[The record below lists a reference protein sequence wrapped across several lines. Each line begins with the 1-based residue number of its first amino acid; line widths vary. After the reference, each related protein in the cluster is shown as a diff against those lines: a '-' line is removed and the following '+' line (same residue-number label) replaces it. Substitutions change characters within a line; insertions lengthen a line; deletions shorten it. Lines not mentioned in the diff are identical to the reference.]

1 MVYLKIANPTL
12 MEKRGV
18 DFLYPIW
25 NLIECRLEL
34 ATDDVS
40 VFYTTYINDYKRP
53 LQHNETSIT
62 EAVNAG
68 LTPGIS
74 FLLFVMSIQY

>member
-1 MVYLKIANPTL
+1 

-25 NLIECRLEL
+25 NLIEGQLYYSIGL

-40 VFYTTYINDYKRP
+40 VFYTTYINDFKRP
-53 LQHNETSIT
+53 LQQNETSIN
-62 EAVNAG
+62 EAINAR
-68 LTPGIS
+68 LTPGK
-74 FLLFVMSIQY
+74 

>member
-1 MVYLKIANPTL
+1 

-25 NLIECRLEL
+25 YLIEGGADGYGRKCGIGL

-40 VFYTTYINDYKRP
+40 VFYTSYINDFKRP
-53 LQHNETSIT
+53 LQQNETSIN
-62 EAVNAG
+62 EAVNAR
-68 LTPGIS
+68 LTPGI
-74 FLLFVMSIQY
+74 